1 MALDPVRTLIARWPQ
16 GRAED
21 AALLKQCGVEAVM
34 EEDAAAIR
42 PALDG
47 AGIAVC
53 PKTAIAHVVSE
64 GLWPGIRGDP
74 KPRDRDETSSASREP
89 WVDANGY
96 QVYFERAVHPER
108 PAVLGYLANKDA
120 GLEESRIVPF
130 ETLELAYAEARL
142 AGGNYL
148 LSFDPR
154 YRDALRAGDAK
165 AKAAAESLAR
175 TARWLKSVEALLGR
189 PVLPAVSMLVEPGDT
204 VELANLAYRRGASP
218 FLVSPARLP
227 KPAPDRILVLS
238 AVNFEKVPPAVYDHA
253 RAGSIVVIDTK
264 PDPAWKLLKK
274 ENDRSFY
281 ALGRGQVVVYHD
293 RIADPSEFG
302 LDLNDLVTYKRRPV
316 RIWNALAAI
325 AVATEAPRPG
335 DALMHV
341 INYGSK
347 VETEVQARIQGHY
360 SKALLLRPEAAS
372 PQDLRINK
380 RGTTSEVFLPNLSRL
395 AIVHFQ
401 R

>member
-1 MALDPVRTLIARWPQ
+1 MALDPIRTVIARWPE
-16 GRAED
+16 GRPED
-21 AALLKQCGVEAVM
+21 VALLKQCGVEAVW

-42 PALDG
+42 PALER
-47 AGIAVC
+47 AGIALC
-53 PKTAIAHVVSE
+53 PPGTFPHIVEE
-64 GLWPGIRGDP
+64 GLWPGIRGNP
-74 KPRDRDETSSASREP
+74 KPGDRDETSSASREP

-96 QVYFERAVHPER
+96 LVYYERALHPER
-108 PAVLGYLANKDA
+108 PAILGYRADKDA
-120 GLEESRIVPF
+120 GLDETRIVPF

-154 YRDALRAGDAK
+154 YRDAMRLGDAK
-165 AKAAAESLAR
+165 ATAAAQSLAR
-175 TARWLKSVEALLGR
+175 TARWLKTVEPLLGR
-189 PVLPAVSMLVEPGDT
+189 PIFPTVTMLVEPGDT
-204 VELANLAYRRGASP
+204 VELANLCFRRGVSP
-218 FLVSPARLP
+218 MLVSAQRLP
-227 KPAPDRILVLS
+227 KPDPGRILVLS
-238 AVNFEKVPPAVYDHA
+238 AANFEQVPPAVFDHA

-264 PDPAWKLLKK
+264 PDPSWKLLKK
-274 ENDRSFY
+274 ESDRSFFS
-281 ALGRGQVVVYHD
+281 LGKGQVVAYHD

-302 LDLNDLVTYKRRPV
+302 LDLNDLAGYKRRPV
-316 RIWNALAAI
+316 RLWNALAAI

-347 VETEVQARIQGHY
+347 VETEVQARIQGHFG
-360 SKALLLRPEAAS
+360 KAVLLRPETGA
-372 PQDLRINK
+372 PQDLKISK
-380 RGTTSEVFLPNLSRL
+380 RGATSEVFLPNLAHA